1 MKSSH
6 LPTHASLGLLTKS
19 LLMAVAA
26 IFLFLTMPARADI
39 VVTDVKGR
47 EVRLTEPAKHVLLGF
62 YYEDFIAVVGPG
74 AMDKVAAVSLSP
86 WKDWRPKQYEA
97 YLKVFPQIADIPDVG
112 DTETGN
118 FSIEKAIA
126 AKPDL
131 VILPA
136 WSYDAL
142 GESVMQFDAAGVPV
156 VVIDYNAQTLE
167 KHIQSTLVL
176 GKVMGA
182 EDRAEKLADLY
193 RSRIEDTLAR
203 IKQAGPTTKKVYVE
217 LAKKGPAEVGNS
229 YGNGM
234 WGTLIDTLGGNNIAK
249 GQVENWGPLSPEYV
263 LAQQPDVILLAGSEW
278 LSSPQA
284 VLVGFGA
291 DPELANDRLGAYL
304 TRAGWG
310 ELPAVQTGEVHAI
323 YHGGARTL
331 SDFVFA
337 RYIAKILYPEAFQDV
352 DPQAEV
358 AAYYNDWLP
367 IKADGVFVLKHH

>member
-1 MKSSH
+1 MSRTSRILSLTLAKFALSAWLAVVLVSSFVIG
-6 LPTHASLGLLTKS
+6 TAHAEIT
-19 LLMAVAA
+19 
-26 IFLFLTMPARADI
+26 
-39 VVTDVKGR
+39 VTDVKGR
-47 EVRLTEPAKHVLLGF
+47 EVHLAEPAKHVLLGF

-131 VILPA
+131 VILAA

-142 GESVMQFDAAGVPV
+142 GESVTQFEAAGIPV

-182 EDRAEKLADLY
+182 EDRAQKLADFY
-193 RSRIEDTLAR
+193 KSRIEDTLER

-234 WGTLIDTLGGNNIAK
+234 WGTLIDTLGGHNIAK

-291 DPELANDRLGAYL
+291 DPELANERLGAYL
-304 TRAGWG
+304 TRAGWSD
-310 ELPAVQTGEVHAI
+310 LPAVKTGEVHAI

-337 RYIAKILYPEAFQDV
+337 RYIAKILYPDAFQDV